1 MLGAFFAIISAATF
15 GFNTATVR
23 RGVLSGSVF
32 QAIAITVPMGVP
44 LFLVAALAAGQ
55 LGAVG
60 QFGWPATGYLALA
73 GILHFIWGRY
83 WNYRAVKE
91 MGANLSGPVQQVSL
105 LVALTFAV
113 ILLDEKLTVLR
124 VIGIA
129 LVVLGPAI
137 MTRRAPPLRGGAR
150 DRARDGDGGKTK
162 AFRPNMAAGYTAAL
176 MATLGYGLSPILVR
190 AGLAETGLSLAGG
203 LISYVSATMAL
214 ALILLLP
221 GRAAHILS
229 VDRDAAKWFTI
240 SGVFVF
246 FAQMFRYLALAIA
259 PVTVVTPIQR
269 LSLVFRVGLSTVL
282 NPEHEVFDA
291 RVVIG
296 VVVSLLGMLALTLN
310 VEFVAQFLALP
321 QWVITWRWP

>member
-1 MLGAFFAIISAATF
+1 MLGAFFSIISAATF
-15 GFNTATVR
+15 GFNIATVR

-44 LFLVAALAAGQ
+44 LFLVAALMAGQ

-60 QFGWPATGYLALA
+60 QFGWPGTGYMALA
-73 GILHFIWGRY
+73 GILHFVWGRY

-91 MGANLSGPVQQVSL
+91 MGANLSGPVQQLSL

-129 LVVLGPAI
+129 LVVLGPLI
-137 MTRRAPPLRGGAR
+137 MTRRAPPLRGGSR
-150 DRARDGDGGKTK
+150 EHING
-162 AFRPNMAAGYTAAL
+162 FRPNMLAGYTAAL

-190 AGLAETGLSLAGG
+190 AGLADTGLSLAGG
-203 LISYVSATMAL
+203 LISYVSATMAV

-221 GRAAHILS
+221 GRAAHILG
-229 VDRDAAKWFTI
+229 VDRGAAKWFTI
-240 SGVFVF
+240 SGFFVF

-259 PVTVVTPIQR
+259 PVTVVAPIQR

-296 VVVSLLGMLALTLN
+296 VVVSLLGMLALTLS
-310 VEFVAQFLALP
+310 VEFIGEFLALP
-321 QWVITWRWP
+321 RWVITWRWP

>member
-15 GFNTATVR
+15 GFNSAIVR
-23 RGVLSGSVF
+23 RGVLSGSVS
-32 QAIAITVPMGVP
+32 QAVAITVPMGVP
-44 LFLVAALAAGQ
+44 LFLVAALMAGQ
-55 LGAVG
+55 LGAMG
-60 QFGWPATGYLALA
+60 RFGWQGTGYLALA
-73 GILHFIWGRY
+73 GILHFVWGRY

-91 MGANLSGPVQQVSL
+91 MGANLSGGVQQFT
-105 LVALTFAV
+105 LVAALGFAM
-113 ILLDEKLTVLR
+113 ILLDENLTVLR

-137 MTRRAPPLRGGAR
+137 MTGRPAPSGG
-150 DRARDGDGGKTK
+150 GGEGEKTK
-162 AFRPNMAAGYTAAL
+162 AFRTNMGAGYWAAL
-176 MATLGYGLSPILVR
+176 MATLGYGLSPTLVR

-214 ALILLLP
+214 ALIMLIP
-221 GRAAHILS
+221 GRAAHILG
-229 VDRDAAKWFTI
+229 VDRGAAKWFTI

-246 FAQMFRYLALAIA
+246 FAQMFRYFALAIA

-296 VVVSLLGMLALTLN
+296 VVVSLLGMLALTLS
-310 VEFVAQFLALP
+310 VEFIGEFLALP
-321 QWVITWRWP
+321 RWVITWRWP

>member
-15 GFNTATVR
+15 GFNIATVR

-44 LFLVAALAAGQ
+44 LFLVAALMAGQ

-60 QFGWPATGYLALA
+60 QFGWPGTGYMALA
-73 GILHFIWGRY
+73 GILHFVWGRY

-91 MGANLSGPVQQVSL
+91 MGANLSGPVQQLSL

-150 DRARDGDGGKTK
+150 DRDSGKTK
-162 AFRPNMAAGYTAAL
+162 AFRPNMVAGYTAAL

-190 AGLAETGLSLAGG
+190 AGLADTGLSLAGG
-203 LISYVSATMAL
+203 LISYVSATMAV

-221 GRAAHILS
+221 GRAAHILG
-229 VDRDAAKWFTI
+229 VDRGAAKWFTI

-296 VVVSLLGMLALTLN
+296 MVVSLLGALALTLS
-310 VEFVAQFLALP
+310 VDFVAEFVALP
-321 QWVITWRWP
+321 RWVITWRWP

>member
-15 GFNTATVR
+15 GFNIATVR

-44 LFLVAALAAGQ
+44 LFLVAALMAGQ

-60 QFGWPATGYLALA
+60 QFGWPGTGYMALA
-73 GILHFIWGRY
+73 GILHFVWGRY

-91 MGANLSGPVQQVSL
+91 MGANLSGPVQQLSL

-137 MTRRAPPLRGGAR
+137 MTRRAPPLRGGSR
-150 DRARDGDGGKTK
+150 EHING
-162 AFRPNMAAGYTAAL
+162 FRPNMVAGYTAAL

-190 AGLAETGLSLAGG
+190 AGLADTGLSLAGG
-203 LISYVSATMAL
+203 LISYVAATMAV
-214 ALILLLP
+214 ALLLLLP

-229 VDRDAAKWFTI
+229 VDRGAAKWFTI
-240 SGVFVF
+240 SGILVF

-296 VVVSLLGMLALTLN
+296 VVVSLLGMLALTLS
-310 VEFVAQFLALP
+310 VEFIGEFLALP
-321 QWVITWRWP
+321 RWVITWRWP

>member
-15 GFNTATVR
+15 GFNIATVR

-44 LFLVAALAAGQ
+44 LFLVAALMAGQ

-60 QFGWPATGYLALA
+60 QFGWPGTGYMALA
-73 GILHFIWGRY
+73 GILHFVWGRY

-91 MGANLSGPVQQVSL
+91 MGANLSGPVQQLSL

-137 MTRRAPPLRGGAR
+137 MTWRPSPSGGG
-150 DRARDGDGGKTK
+150 GDGEKTK
-162 AFRPNMAAGYTAAL
+162 AFRPNMVAGYWAAL
-176 MATLGYGLSPILVR
+176 MATLGYGLSPTLVR
-190 AGLAETGLSLAGG
+190 AGLAETGLSMAGG

-214 ALILLLP
+214 ALIMLIP
-221 GRAAHILS
+221 GRAAHILG
-229 VDRDAAKWFTI
+229 VDRVAAKWFTI

-259 PVTVVTPIQR
+259 PVTVVAPIHR

-296 VVVSLLGMLALTLN
+296 VVVSLLGALALTLS
-310 VEFVAQFLALP
+310 VEFIGEFLALP
-321 QWVITWRWP
+321 RWVITWRWP

>member
-1 MLGAFFAIISAATF
+1 
-15 GFNTATVR
+15 
-23 RGVLSGSVF
+23 
-32 QAIAITVPMGVP
+32 
-44 LFLVAALAAGQ
+44 
-55 LGAVG
+55 
-60 QFGWPATGYLALA
+60 ALA
-73 GILHFIWGRY
+73 GILHFVWGRY

-91 MGANLSGPVQQVSL
+91 MGANLSGPVQQLSL

-137 MTRRAPPLRGGAR
+137 MTRRAPPLRGGSR
-150 DRARDGDGGKTK
+150 EHING
-162 AFRPNMAAGYTAAL
+162 FRPNMVAGYTAAL

-190 AGLAETGLSLAGG
+190 AGLADTGLSLAGG
-203 LISYVSATMAL
+203 LISYVSATMAV

-221 GRAAHILS
+221 GRAAHILG
-229 VDRDAAKWFTI
+229 VDRGAAKWFTI

-259 PVTVVTPIQR
+259 PVTVVAPIQR

-296 VVVSLLGMLALTLN
+296 VVVSLLGMLALTLS
-310 VEFVAQFLALP
+310 VEFIGEFLALP
-321 QWVITWRWP
+321 RWVITWRWP